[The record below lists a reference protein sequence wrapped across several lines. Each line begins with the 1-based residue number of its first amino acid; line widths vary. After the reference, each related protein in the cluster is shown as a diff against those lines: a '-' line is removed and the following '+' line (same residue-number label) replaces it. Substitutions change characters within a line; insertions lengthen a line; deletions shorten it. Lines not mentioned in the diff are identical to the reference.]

1 MAATSETITDFNN
14 IPGSLI
20 DVGGVKIHEFP
31 PIISKTSTG
40 KERFWTIY
48 VAAQKDGNKISI
60 HKDWYSSSG
69 KPTNLINIDFTDIV
83 AFYFTRQGQKNGK
96 ITTSERT
103 YIEKGSN
110 IGKSNETNVFT
121 QALRDAYS
129 RWKSKNKKS
138 NYSGYK
144 PPQLVVNLKDN
155 IDKIDF
161 SKYNYTIN
169 RKYDGVRC
177 LATIKPGVDNPKDYT
192 DIVMYSRERHEFPD
206 KYNDH
211 RRIILEM
218 IQKLSEGTNSDNL
231 KWEKGRTLD
240 GEIYAHGISLQNIS
254 GSSRNTNITNI
265 EDKLIYVVFDT
276 FVQNYEDTK
285 VDEYNVP
292 YSERLKYI
300 NNLFETYYNSENI
313 PFNIYIENGDKN
325 KTKVQLAPTWRATSM
340 EQVDKMYDEFIKSKY
355 EGLIL
360 RRDDS
365 PYIFSWNSYRN
376 NGILRMKP
384 VHTAEYPCIGYTD
397 GQGKDK
403 GAIIYICALS
413 MIEPGI
419 NTTFN
424 VMPKNMTDEERKE
437 RYIQAGRIEANGK
450 THFMNKYYSIPYTV
464 EYQDLSD
471 KGIPIRAKGIAFR
484 DYE

>member
-14 IPGSLI
+14 IPGKLI

-31 PIISKTSTG
+31 SIVSQTSCG
-40 KERFWTIY
+40 KERFWTMY
-48 VAAQKDGNKISI
+48 VAAEKNGQKISI

-69 KPTNLINIDFTDIV
+69 NPKHLVNINFNDIIT
-83 AFYFTRQGQKNGK
+83 FYFTRQGQKNGK
-96 ITTSERT
+96 ISTSART
-103 YIEKGSN
+103 YVKNGSN

-129 RWKSKNKKS
+129 KWKHKNKKS
-138 NYSGYK
+138 NYSGFK

-155 IDKIDF
+155 IDRIDF
-161 SKYNYTIN
+161 SKYQYTIN

-177 LATIKPGVDNPKDYT
+177 LATVRPGIDYPKEFT

-218 IQKLSEGTNSDNL
+218 INTLESNPASKI

-240 GEIYAHGISLQNIS
+240 GEIYAHGVSLQNIS

-265 EDKLIYVVFDT
+265 ENKLVYVVFDT
-276 FVQNYEDTK
+276 FVQNYENKK
-285 VDEYNVP
+285 VDEYNVG
-292 YSERLKYI
+292 YSDRLKYI
-300 NNLFETYYNSENI
+300 NDLFEIYYSQKPNDNN
-313 PFNIYIENGDKN
+313 FIEKGESNP
-325 KTKVQLAPTWRATSM
+325 KVQLAPTWKATSM
-340 EQVDKMYDEFIKSKY
+340 DQVDKMYNDFVKSKY

-365 PYIFSWNSYRN
+365 PYIFSWSGYRN

-413 MIEPGI
+413 MMEPGI

-437 RYIQAGRIEANGK
+437 RFIQASRIEANGK